1 MVYFLLGVATGTL
14 FSGWLIFLAVR
25 REVETAYILTL
36 DQQRRAE
43 FFYNQYVDLVKR
55 LDEYQQCTEASE

>member
-1 MVYFLLGVATGTL
+1 MLLFLLGLATGTL
-14 FSGWLIFLAVR
+14 FSGWLIFLAAR
-25 REVETAYILTL
+25 REVETAYSLTL

-55 LDEYQQCTEASE
+55 LDEHQQRTEASE